1 MLTFIIHFLGFSAR
15 KFCSKEDQKE
25 LKSRVSICAVSMRW
39 KRVPCFERVTV
50 KYNSPT
56 SGFAS
61 CEKAG
66 AGRNGVPNENVTKT
80 Y

>member
-1 MLTFIIHFLGFSAR
+1 MLTLIIHFLGFSAR
-15 KFCSKEDQKE
+15 TFCSKEDQKE
-25 LKSRVSICAVSMRW
+25 LKSRVSICAVSMYW
-39 KRVPCFERVTV
+39 KRVLCFEGVTV
-50 KYNSPT
+50 KYDSPT

-66 AGRNGVPNENVTKT
+66 AGRNEVSNENVTKT